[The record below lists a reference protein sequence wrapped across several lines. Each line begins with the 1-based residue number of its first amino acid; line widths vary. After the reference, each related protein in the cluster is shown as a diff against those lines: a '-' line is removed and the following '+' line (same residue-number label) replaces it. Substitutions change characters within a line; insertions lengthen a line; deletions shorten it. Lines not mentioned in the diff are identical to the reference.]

1 MCKKSLC
8 LITNF
13 VTAGKFIRLYNV
25 NIVRIVLKIVEIAYR
40 SFKESISFFWGG
52 EGHAT
57 RPPKMAHSSI
67 NRCYK
72 ILVYARLLVI
82 GISIG
87 SYVFHS
93 RWRSCICTIELHGRI
108 SMNFTND
115 TAVHD
120 EIRQFK
126 LIDQSSP
133 NRNISISPLKMK
145 I

>member
-25 NIVRIVLKIVEIAYR
+25 TIVRIVLKVVEIEYR
-40 SFKESISFFWGG
+40 SFKKSISFLRG

-57 RPPKMAHSSI
+57 RPPKMAHNSI
-67 NRCYK
+67 ARCYR
-72 ILVYARLLVI
+72 ILVYAGLLVI
-82 GISIG
+82 GISIR
-87 SYVFHS
+87 SYVFYS
-93 RWRSCICTIELHGRI
+93 RWRLCICTIELYGRI

-115 TAVHD
+115 SAVHN

-133 NRNISISPLKMK
+133 SRNILISPLKMK